1 MVTDPIADLL
11 IRIQNAA
18 RRGQEAVSIPAS
30 RLKTEILKVMQA
42 EGFIG
47 AYEKTTADGHSV
59 LKVRLRYINDGQPVI
74 TGMRRISRPG
84 RRVYAGK
91 QEMQKV
97 MGGMG
102 LAIVS
107 NSKGIMTDQASRRAN
122 LGGEVLCHIW

>member
-11 IRIQNAA
+11 VRIRNAA
-18 RRGQEAVSIPAS
+18 RRGQETVSIPAS
-30 RLKTEILKVMQA
+30 RLKAEVLRVLRD
-42 EGFIG
+42 EGFISS
-47 AYEKTTADGHSV
+47 YEQAVEEGHPTLRV
-59 LKVRLRYINDGQPVI
+59 QLRYINDGQPVI

-84 RRVYAGK
+84 KRVYVGK
-91 QEMQKV
+91 REMPKI

-107 NSKGIMTDQASRRAN
+107 NSKGVMTDQASRRAN